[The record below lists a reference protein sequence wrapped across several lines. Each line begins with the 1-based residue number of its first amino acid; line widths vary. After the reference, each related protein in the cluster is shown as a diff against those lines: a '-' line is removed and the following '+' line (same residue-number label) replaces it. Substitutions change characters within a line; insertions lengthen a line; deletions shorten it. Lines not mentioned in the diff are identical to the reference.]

1 LKKTLLNAAK
11 VGISL
16 ALVGYLV
23 WDAMNRG
30 ESAFVKDGRF
40 APEVLWAVGRHAA
53 AHWPW
58 LVAASIACFVA
69 VLLTLVRW
77 YYLVLALGLPL
88 RFSEAMRIGF
98 LGYMFNLAPFGIVGG
113 DLLKAWLL
121 ARIQH
126 GRRPE
131 AVATVVV
138 DRLVGLYLLFVVAS
152 AAILL
157 TGFWQIDKPF
167 VQWTCKLTLVVTAV
181 STVGVISSLLPDYT
195 QGKSTRWLAKIPKV
209 GTPLLK
215 LVNAVHMYRHHLA
228 ALGVSGLMSVAVHSF
243 FTLGIFLIANGM
255 YEDVPGLG
263 VHFVLSPVS
272 AATGVLPIALG
283 PFEWVLDR
291 LYIYTPTAGGGT
303 MALGQGLVVAFGY
316 RIITVLIA
324 LVGAGYYLTSRREVA
339 EALHEAEEE
348 PLVELEAEPA
358 AGS

>member
-1 LKKTLLNAAK
+1 LKKTLLNTVK

-16 ALVGYLV
+16 ALVGYLI

-53 AHWPW
+53 AHWLW
-58 LVAASIACFVA
+58 LAAAAVACFTA

-77 YYLVLALGLPL
+77 YYLVLTLGLPL
-88 RFSEAMRIGF
+88 RFSEALRIGF

-121 ARIQH
+121 ARLQH

-157 TGFWQIDKPF
+157 TGFWEIPAPF
-167 VQWTCKLTLVVTAV
+167 IQWTCKITLVATAV
-181 STVGVISSLLPDYT
+181 GTVAVIASLLPDYT
-195 QGKSTRWLAKIPKV
+195 QGKSTQWLAKIPKV

-215 LVNAVHMYRHHLA
+215 LVHAVHMYRHHLP
-228 ALGVSGLMSVAVHSF
+228 ALGVSALMSVAVHSI
-243 FTLGIFLIANGM
+243 FTLSVFLIAKGM
-255 YEDVPGLG
+255 YEDVPALAM
-263 VHFVLSPVS
+263 HFVLSPVS

-291 LYIYTPTAGGGT
+291 LYIYTPTAGGGS

-316 RIITVLIA
+316 RIATVLTA

-348 PLVELEAEPA
+348 PVEFDPEAV
-358 AGS
+358 AGT